1 MELKMGEMA
10 LESLVHGWHGQ
21 GLAGIEVYHPER
33 GEQQPAVPAEHL
45 AEREGML
52 ATGGSDFHGPQVRQS
67 RIGEGLE
74 RWTTMEADM
83 RRLMNRIDL

>member
-1 MELKMGEMA
+1 M
-10 LESLVHGWHGQ
+10 
-21 GLAGIEVYHPER
+21 
-33 GEQQPAVPAEHL
+33 

-52 ATGGSDFHGPQVRQS
+52 TTGGSDFHGPQVRQS